1 MAVKSRADSFRPWSK
16 KETESCYGYQALADY
31 SKHLSSSI
39 NIMRKVWKV
48 LDFSQTETKRRTQH
62 LQGEF
67 KTDRRNILATAVT
80 AAGSALALGVCCAS
94 APGQETGIQP
104 DQATASPLSFD
115 GLYDTSVL
123 ATTLKGEAAD
133 RLALR
138 RLVDAWAHCA
148 DRRLA
153 EQQSNL
159 FVADGTLL
167 NYEGD
172 PTTHKPHSTIKGRSA
187 IRSAL
192 AVLNTFTVTLHMN
205 GQSEVAI
212 RGDSAIGETYCL
224 VHQFKVENDERKCQ
238 TLGIRY
244 YDQFLRQE
252 KRWYFAERK
261 LVIDWSDTRTSVP

>member
-1 MAVKSRADSFRPWSK
+1 M
-16 KETESCYGYQALADY
+16 
-31 SKHLSSSI
+31 H
-39 NIMRKVWKV
+39 
-48 LDFSQTETKRRTQH
+48 
-62 LQGEF
+62 GEL
-67 KTDRRNILATAVT
+67 KTDRRSFLATAVT
-80 AAGSALALGVCCAS
+80 AAGSALTIGLGEAQ
-94 APGQETGIQP
+94 AFGQEAAQTHTV
-104 DQATASPLSFD
+104 ATAPVLSFD
-115 GLYDTSVL
+115 GLYDTSIL

-159 FVADGTLL
+159 FLPDGVIL

-172 PTTHKPHSTIKGRSA
+172 PNTHSPHSTIKGRAA

-205 GQSEVAI
+205 GQSDVVIQGE
-212 RGDSAIGETYCL
+212 RAIGETYCL
-224 VHQFKVENDERKCQ
+224 VHQFTEQNDQRKCQ

-244 YDQFLRQE
+244 YDQFLRKE
-252 KRWYFAERK
+252 SRWYFAERK
-261 LVIDWSDTRTSVP
+261 LVIDWSDTRISVS

>member
-1 MAVKSRADSFRPWSK
+1 M
-16 KETESCYGYQALADY
+16 
-31 SKHLSSSI
+31 
-39 NIMRKVWKV
+39 
-48 LDFSQTETKRRTQH
+48 
-62 LQGEF
+62 QGEP
-67 KTDRRNILATAVT
+67 KTDRRNFLATAVT
-80 AAGSALALGVCCAS
+80 AASSALTIGRSHVDAE
-94 APGQETGIQP
+94 GQDAAIHSPSST
-104 DQATASPLSFD
+104 TFPLSFD
-115 GLYDTSVL
+115 GLYDASVL

-159 FVADGTLL
+159 FLPDGTIL

-172 PTTHKPHSTIKGRSA
+172 PNTHEPHSTIKGRTA

-205 GQSEVAI
+205 GQSDVVL
-212 RGDSAIGETYCL
+212 RGPHAIGETYCL
-224 VHQFKVENDERKCQ
+224 VHQFKVANDQRTCQ

-244 YDQFLRQE
+244 YDQFFRQE
-252 KRWYFAERK
+252 NRWYFAERK
-261 LVIDWSDTRTSVP
+261 VVIDWSDTRVSVPL